1 MQRTLFAIPLL
12 MFACGTQPPAS
23 EPEPEVEASAAVTL
37 DAALAA
43 RGFLVQPGS
52 FEFLDM
58 TQCCETSC
66 SGNNPSSP
74 YATMFVP
81 PAPGQTAPNP
91 DTRDDGT
98 ASQWRLR
105 ADEALVFIGP
115 TAPQAAYFG
124 FTPYLMQRVAANGTP
139 KSIFASLSETLNH
152 LVIGTADGQPFASQ
166 TAVVVA
172 ADSVSANLATAA
184 LIESGTPQQAIN
196 LLVLDPAI
204 GRFGLDASAD
214 TFGVLFRMALVS
226 DPDAKA
232 AYIANPGA
240 RVLRLTPNV
249 ARSLSAL
256 PSPVA
261 RPKPTSPTESA
272 LQSAVQKLGTAITK
286 AYPGFSS
293 QSPIVDDGV
302 PDPEACIANLTSC
315 AGDNRDT
322 TYPGTNVRVVF
333 SSPDD
338 FYMVYGV
345 DHHVSGKTVY
355 SNASV
360 YALDKLVGIASVASD
375 VYPTS
380 AQRYLSGNPDAAK
393 LYAWKL
399 ARTCNGEPDCL
410 EIPYGTC
417 PDGMPDGALGTIT
430 FRTYLEPSSATAPLP
445 STLVRDHVMAFKKR

>member
-1 MQRTLFAIPLL
+1 MLAIPLL
-12 MFACGTQPPAS
+12 MFACGTQPPGS
-23 EPEPEVEASAAVTL
+23 ESEAEVSTAVTL
-37 DAALAA
+37 EAALAA

-58 TQCCETSC
+58 TQCCETTC

-74 YATMFVP
+74 YAAMFVP
-81 PAPGQTAPNP
+81 PAPGQTVPNP
-91 DTRDDGT
+91 GARDDGT

-105 ADEALVFIGP
+105 PDEAIVFIGP

-124 FTPYLMQRVAANGTP
+124 FTPYLMERVDAQGTP
-139 KSIFASLSETLNH
+139 RSIFASLSETLNH
-152 LVIGTADGQPFASQ
+152 LVIGTVDGHPFASQ

-184 LIESGTPQQAIN
+184 LVASGTPQQAIN
-196 LLVLDPAI
+196 LLVLDPKL
-204 GRFGLDASAD
+204 GRFGLGPSAD

-226 DPDAKA
+226 DPAAKES
-232 AYIANPGA
+232 YIANPGA
-240 RVLRLTPNV
+240 RVLRLTPSV
-249 ARSLSAL
+249 ARTLSAL
-256 PSPVA
+256 PSPSA
-261 RPKPTSPTESA
+261 RPKPASPTETS
-272 LQSAVQKLGTAITK
+272 LLSAVQKLGTAITT
-286 AYPGFSS
+286 AYPGYSA
-293 QSPIVDDGV
+293 QSLLVDTGV
-302 PDPEACIANLTSC
+302 PDPAACIANLSFC

-355 SNASV
+355 SNTSV
-360 YALDKLVGIASVASD
+360 YALDKLVGLASVASD
-375 VYPTS
+375 LYPGS
-380 AQRYLSGNPDAAK
+380 AQRYLPGSPDAAK

-399 ARTCNGEPDCL
+399 ARTCNGELDCL

-430 FRTYLEPSSATAPLP
+430 FRTYLEPSSKTAPLP
-445 STLVRDHVMAFKKR
+445 STLIRDRVMAFKKR

>member
-1 MQRTLFAIPLL
+1 MQRTMLAIQLL
-12 MFACGTQPPAS
+12 MFACGTQPPTSKS
-23 EPEPEVEASAAVTL
+23 EAEASAAVTL
-37 DAALAA
+37 EAELAA
-43 RGFLVQPGS
+43 RGFLVQQGS

-58 TQCCETSC
+58 TQCCETTC

-74 YATMFVP
+74 YAAMFVP
-81 PAPGQTAPNP
+81 PAPGQTIPNP
-91 DTRDDGT
+91 DARDDGT

-105 ADEALVFIGP
+105 ADEAIVFVGP

-124 FTPYLMQRVAANGTP
+124 FTPYLMQRVDANGTP
-139 KSIFASLSETLNH
+139 KPIFASLSETLNH
-152 LVIGTADGQPFASQ
+152 LVIGTVDAQPFASQ

-184 LIESGTPQQAIN
+184 LVASGTPQQAIN
-196 LLVLDPAI
+196 LLVLDPKL
-204 GRFGLDASAD
+204 GRFGLGASAD

-226 DPDAKA
+226 DPTAKES
-232 AYIANPGA
+232 YIANPGA
-240 RVLRLTPNV
+240 RVLRLSPN
-249 ARSLSAL
+249 AERELSAL
-256 PSPVA
+256 PSPAA
-261 RPKPTSPTESA
+261 RPKPTSSTETS
-272 LQSAVQKLGTAITK
+272 LQSAVQKLGTAITL
-286 AYPGFSS
+286 AYPGYTA
-293 QSPIVDDGV
+293 QGLIVDDGV
-302 PDPEACIANLTSC
+302 PDPEACIANLSFC

-333 SSPDD
+333 STSDD

-360 YALDKLVGIASVASD
+360 YALNKLVGIASVASD
-375 VYPTS
+375 VYPGS
-380 AQRYLSGNPDAAK
+380 AQRYLPRDPDASK

-417 PDGMPDGALGTIT
+417 PDGMPDGAFGTVT
-430 FRTYLEPSSATAPLP
+430 FRTYLEPSSKTAPLP
-445 STLVRDHVMAFKKR
+445 STLIRDRVMAFKKR